1 MRPRISLLLLGLAL
15 LALAGVLALTPP
27 KGEMRSGGSAV
38 YRVGPVPEM
47 SLVVAARDTEYCG
60 YHTACGPGKRTDT
73 ILYVHVRG
81 AEAEILAIPRDLLVT
96 YGGISGKVNA
106 IYGRAGADGLRRA
119 VEELL
124 GVPVEHYLILTFDS
138 VMKLVDA
145 VDGIEVELPE
155 PMRYTDRAAGL
166 FIDFPAGRVKMD
178 GKDAVKYM
186 RFRHDASGDYT
197 RLDRIKGVLSQVAQ
211 KAQSPRYWPRLPGVA
226 QEVWG
231 QIETNLNL
239 QEALAFLPYAR
250 GLALR
255 AASLP
260 TYEEGNYLLSDPA
273 QRSSFVQ
280 SFLGLVKPH
289 QRPQVPGLAG
299 RQSDSLG
306 EAGTQGDSASAD
318 LVPEGRVLLVDQGG
332 KSGEEEPGPGE
343 PGEGKRLLE
352 GFTRM
357 ALPAPELRE
366 ENLGLDPGVYVLSS
380 GLGSSRGSQELEVG
394 RYYSDLLH
402 LPLISRFRPVVEG
415 YDAVIVIGSPPPQSK
430 VQR

>member
-27 KGEMRSGGSAV
+27 KGELRSGESAA
-38 YRVGPVPEM
+38 YRVGPLPEM

-81 AEAEILAIPRDLLVT
+81 SEAEILAIPRDLLVT
-96 YGGISGKVNA
+96 YQGVSGKVNA
-106 IYGRAGADGLRRA
+106 IYGRLGADGLRRA

-145 VDGIEVELPE
+145 VDGIEVDLPE

-197 RLDRIKGVLSQVAQ
+197 RLDRIKGVLSQVTQ

-226 QEVWG
+226 QEIWR
-231 QIETNLNL
+231 QIETDLNL
-239 QEALAFLPYAR
+239 QEALAFLPYVR
-250 GLALR
+250 GLTLR

-260 TYEEGNYLLSDPA
+260 TYEEGNYLLSNPEE
-273 QRSSFVQ
+273 RRGFVQ

-289 QRPQVPGLAG
+289 PRPG
-299 RQSDSLG
+299 D
-306 EAGTQGDSASAD
+306 AGTQISAD
-318 LVPEGRVLLVDQGG
+318 IPPEGRVLLVDQGG
-332 KSGEEEPGPGE
+332 GS
-343 PGEGKRLLE
+343 EGKRWLE
-352 GFTRM
+352 GFSQM
-357 ALPAPELRE
+357 ALPEPELRE
-366 ENLGLDPGVYVLSS
+366 EDVGLEPGVYIRSA
-380 GLGSSRGSQELEVG
+380 GLAGDRASQELQAG

-415 YDAVIVIGSPPPQSK
+415 YDAVVVVGSPLPQDDG
-430 VQR
+430 QR

>member
-15 LALAGVLALTPP
+15 LTLAGVLALTPP
-27 KGEMRSGGSAV
+27 KGELRPGEGAA

-81 AEAEILAIPRDLLVT
+81 GEAEILAVPRDLLVT
-96 YGGISGKVNA
+96 YGGVSGRVNA
-106 IYGRAGADGLRRA
+106 IYGRLGADGLRRA

-124 GVPVEHYLILTFDS
+124 GVPVEHYLILTFEG

-145 VDGIEVELPE
+145 VDGIEVNLPE

-231 QIETNLNL
+231 QIETDLKL
-239 QEALAFLPYAR
+239 QEALAFLPYVR
-250 GLALR
+250 GLTLR
-255 AASLP
+255 SASLP
-260 TYEEGNYLLSDPA
+260 TYEGGSYLLSDPA
-273 QRSSFVQ
+273 QRSSFVR
-280 SFLGLVKPH
+280 SFLGL
-289 QRPQVPGLAG
+289 A
-299 RQSDSLG
+299 
-306 EAGTQGDSASAD
+306 QGDA
-318 LVPEGRVLLVDQGG
+318 LVPEGRVLLVDQEGG
-332 KSGEEEPGPGE
+332 S
-343 PGEGKRLLE
+343 EGRRWLE

-357 ALPAPELRE
+357 ALPQPELRE
-366 ENLGLDPGVYVLSS
+366 ENLGLEAGVYVT
-380 GLGSSRGSQELEVG
+380 GGSRAGQGLEVG
-394 RYYSDLLH
+394 RFYSDLLH
-402 LPLISRFRPVVEG
+402 LPLISRFRPVMEG
-415 YDAVIVIGSPPPQSK
+415 YDAVIVIASPPQ
-430 VQR
+430 

>member
-27 KGEMRSGGSAV
+27 KGELRSGESAA
-38 YRVGPVPEM
+38 YRVGPLPEM

-81 AEAEILAIPRDLLVT
+81 SEAEILAIPRDLLVT
-96 YGGISGKVNA
+96 YQGVSGRVNA
-106 IYGRAGADGLRRA
+106 IYGRLGADGLRRA

-145 VDGIEVELPE
+145 VDGIEVDLPE

-178 GKDAVKYM
+178 GKNAVKYM

-197 RLDRIKGVLSQVAQ
+197 RLDRIKGVLSQVTQ

-226 QEVWG
+226 QEIWR
-231 QIETNLNL
+231 QIETDLNL
-239 QEALAFLPYAR
+239 QEALAFLPYVR
-250 GLALR
+250 GLTLR

-260 TYEEGNYLLSDPA
+260 TYEEGNYLLSNPEE
-273 QRSSFVQ
+273 RRGFVQ

-289 QRPQVPGLAG
+289 PRPGDAGTQVQPRPRPGDTGLAG
-299 RQSDSLG
+299 NLG
-306 EAGTQGDSASAD
+306 DAGTQISAD
-318 LVPEGRVLLVDQGG
+318 IPPEGRVLLVDQGG
-332 KSGEEEPGPGE
+332 RS
-343 PGEGKRLLE
+343 EGKRWLE
-352 GFTRM
+352 GFSQM
-357 ALPAPELRE
+357 ALPEPELRE
-366 ENLGLDPGVYVLSS
+366 EDVGLEPGVYIRSA
-380 GLGSSRGSQELEVG
+380 GLAGDRASQELQAG

-415 YDAVIVIGSPPPQSK
+415 YDAVVVVGSPLPQDDG
-430 VQR
+430 QR

>member
-27 KGEMRSGGSAV
+27 KGELRSGESAA
-38 YRVGPVPEM
+38 YRVGPLPEM

-81 AEAEILAIPRDLLVT
+81 SEAEILAIPRDLLVT
-96 YGGISGKVNA
+96 YQGVSGKVNA
-106 IYGRAGADGLRRA
+106 IYGRLGADGLRRA

-145 VDGIEVELPE
+145 VDGIEVDLPE

-178 GKDAVKYM
+178 GKNAVKYM

-197 RLDRIKGVLSQVAQ
+197 RLDRIKGVLSQVTQ

-226 QEVWG
+226 QEIWR
-231 QIETNLNL
+231 QIETDLNL
-239 QEALAFLPYAR
+239 QEALAFLPYVR
-250 GLALR
+250 GLTLR

-260 TYEEGNYLLSDPA
+260 TYEEGNYLLSNPEE
-273 QRSSFVQ
+273 RRGFVQ

-289 QRPQVPGLAG
+289 PRPG
-299 RQSDSLG
+299 D
-306 EAGTQGDSASAD
+306 AGTQISAD
-318 LVPEGRVLLVDQGG
+318 IPPEGRVLLVDQGG
-332 KSGEEEPGPGE
+332 GS
-343 PGEGKRLLE
+343 EGKRWLE
-352 GFTRM
+352 GFSQM
-357 ALPAPELRE
+357 ALPEPELRE
-366 ENLGLDPGVYVLSS
+366 EDVGLEPGVYIRSA
-380 GLGSSRGSQELEVG
+380 GLAGDRASQELQAG

-415 YDAVIVIGSPPPQSK
+415 YDAVVVVGSPLPQDDG
-430 VQR
+430 QR

>member
-27 KGEMRSGGSAV
+27 KGELRSGGSAV

-81 AEAEILAIPRDLLVT
+81 AEAEILAIPRDLLLT
-96 YGGISGKVNA
+96 YGGVSGKVNA

-226 QEVWG
+226 QEVWS

-250 GLALR
+250 GLTLR

-273 QRSSFVQ
+273 QRSSFVR
-280 SFLGLVKPH
+280 SFLGLVKP
-289 QRPQVPGLAG
+289 QQ
-299 RQSDSLG
+299 LG
-306 EAGTQGDSASAD
+306 EAGTQETSASAE
-318 LVPEGRVLLVDQGG
+318 LAPEGRVLLVDQGG
-332 KSGEEEPGPGE
+332 KPGE
-343 PGEGKRLLE
+343 ATEGKRWLE

-357 ALPAPELRE
+357 ALPQPELRQ

-380 GLGSSRGSQELEVG
+380 ALGSSRANQELEVG

-402 LPLISRFRPVVEG
+402 LPLISRFRPVAEG
-415 YDAVIVIGSPPPQSK
+415 YDAVIVIGSPPPSR

>member
-27 KGEMRSGGSAV
+27 KGELRSGGSAV

-81 AEAEILAIPRDLLVT
+81 GEAEILAIPRDLLVS
-96 YGGISGKVNA
+96 YQGISGKVNA

-145 VDGIEVELPE
+145 VDGIEVDLPE

-226 QEVWG
+226 QEIWS
-231 QIETNLNL
+231 QIETDLNL

-250 GLALR
+250 GLTLR

-273 QRSSFVQ
+273 RRSSFVQ
-280 SFLGLVKPH
+280 SFLGLVKSH
-289 QRPQVPGLAG
+289 QRPGDAGLAG
-299 RQSDSLG
+299 NLG
-306 EAGTQGDSASAD
+306 DAGAQENSASAD
-318 LVPEGRVLLVDQGG
+318 RVPEGRVLLVDQGG
-332 KSGEEEPGPGE
+332 GS
-343 PGEGKRLLE
+343 EGKRWRE

-357 ALPAPELRE
+357 ALPEPELRE
-366 ENLGLDPGVYVLSS
+366 EKLGLEPGVYVLSS
-380 GLGSSRGSQELEVG
+380 ALASSRGNQELEVG

-415 YDAVIVIGSPPPQSK
+415 YDAVVVVGSPQQSN